1 MSDALGVITE
11 ILADQFEV
19 DQAVLRPETT
29 LEELELDSLALLE
42 FSLVLAERTGLRVSD
57 EDVTRDLTLRQIAEW
72 IETGRDLAEAG
83 LRT

>member
-1 MSDALGVITE
+1 MSDAFGVITE
-11 ILADQFEV
+11 ILAEQFEV
-19 DQAVLRPETT
+19 DQAVLRPEAT

>member
-11 ILADQFEV
+11 ILAEQFEV

-57 EDVTRDLTLRQIAEW
+57 EDVTRELTLRQIAEW

>member
-11 ILADQFEV
+11 ILAEQFEV
-19 DQAVLRPETT
+19 DRSVLRPEST
-29 LEELELDSLALLE
+29 LDELELDSLALLE

-72 IETGRDLAEAG
+72 IETGHDLTEAG
-83 LRT
+83 LRA

>member
-11 ILADQFEV
+11 ILAEQFEV

-72 IETGRDLAEAG
+72 IETGRDLAEAE

>member
-11 ILADQFEV
+11 ILAEQFEV

>member
-1 MSDALGVITE
+1 M
-11 ILADQFEV
+11 
-19 DQAVLRPETT
+19 
-29 LEELELDSLALLE
+29 LE
-42 FSLVLAERTGLRVSD
+42 ERTGLRVSD

>member
-11 ILADQFEV
+11 ILAEQFEV

-57 EDVTRDLTLRQIAEW
+57 EDVTRDLTLLQIAEW

>member
-11 ILADQFEV
+11 ILAEQFEV

-83 LRT
+83 QRT